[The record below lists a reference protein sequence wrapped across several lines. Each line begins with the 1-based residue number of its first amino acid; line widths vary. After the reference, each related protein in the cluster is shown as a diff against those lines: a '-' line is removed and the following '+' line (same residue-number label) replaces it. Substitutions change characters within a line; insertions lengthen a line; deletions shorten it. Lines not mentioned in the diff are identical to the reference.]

1 MSVVRFGMCNLFRAY
16 VRCTKTFLF
25 FPFPRRPARPDS
37 IVTEESYNIVSHSVK
52 GQRCAEFDEPR
63 TLGAWASCRLHWLE
77 TLFSFNL
84 VGIVHHANINEFPGQ
99 PLFANTD
106 MAENWHQL
114 GFIVQ
119 RPSYGLEPI
128 FVETQRGDIP
138 RKSET
143 IHPKPQSPEEKV
155 PGLPRPRRGGP
166 LILPVPDSPEHNI
179 DNVHSLRKHLQTGM
193 AIELATIPLYL
204 FRMYSVKIPYVDDP
218 MYYDPVIGAIRGPLS
233 FIVH

>member
-1 MSVVRFGMCNLFRAY
+1 MCNLFRAY
-16 VRCTKTFLF
+16 VRCTKKFLF
-25 FPFPRRPARPDS
+25 FPFPRRPARPDP

-143 IHPKPQSPEEKV
+143 IHPKPQSPEEKYLAYRDRGV
-155 PGLPRPRRGGP
+155 EVLSSFRFQILLNTILIMCIVCASICRLPWRSNWR
-166 LILPVPDSPEHNI
+166 
-179 DNVHSLRKHLQTGM
+179 
-193 AIELATIPLYL
+193 L
-204 FRMYSVKIPYVDDP
+204 FHCICSDVQY
-218 MYYDPVIGAIRGPLS
+218 
-233 FIVH
+233 